1 MNLDFIER
9 LKKSDDIV
17 AKFDDITGGVADTI
31 RSECGI
37 LSAEKMQEEIESI
50 EQENRLLSIGIIG
63 RVKAGKSSLLNALF
77 FNGKEILPKA
87 ATPMTAALTIIK
99 YSENPYAEVEF
110 FTKADVS
117 AIEKEHDDFSA
128 LKERIF
134 EEKLNSAK
142 ENAGKRKETVD
153 EARIARTV
161 ERELDGNP
169 KKGSWDQYER
179 MKKSGIMES
188 VYNSSFSE
196 VMKLDADSLENLI
209 GKLNDYVGSS
219 GKYMPFTKSVAL
231 YLNIP
236 ELKDIQ
242 IVDTP
247 GINDPVKSREKRTED
262 YLGQCDVVF
271 VVSPAGEFIS
281 EDDLNLMAH
290 VSGKKA
296 VEQVFLVASRSDQQL
311 YGSIKDDAQGSFT
324 RAVELIKSQLSS
336 HAREVFAE
344 KRTSNPESKEM
355 YDSLINDM
363 ENRVIITSSIC
374 HAILQNI
381 NDRASW
387 DEDMNFNWERLLEE
401 YPDFFEGDAAPS
413 NLELISG
420 VEKVDADI
428 EKVRGNKNEIIESKQ
443 KRCMEQYQQNI
454 ESFISGIKTAVQENA
469 ERLQNTDAAQ
479 LKEKKKAKEKL
490 RVSASVD
497 VDDAFETSIIQFKT
511 NLSSTLKQHSRG
523 LFDDVSDFSS
533 FQKEETKSRTVTRTR
548 DKPGFFASVGRFF
561 GGIFNQDWGTE
572 SYADR
577 ESYTVRTI
585 QSAPI
590 KQKLNYTVQ
599 ELQENLEIESEKSI
613 LEWKQD
619 VQTKTIGALRGT
631 IDADD
636 IDIPLVKASIRRV
649 VENMKIPD
657 FSLSSVQFSSE
668 YSGILKNDKVDK
680 FLDAVNEYVF
690 NLRKEYSSQIQNFL
704 KEMTESAKKE
714 NLSSL
719 LFESMD
725 SELCELEKQIENK
738 ESTLERYKMCI
749 AEFSVL

>member
-1 MNLDFIER
+1 MTLDFIER
-9 LKKSDDIV
+9 LKKSDEIV
-17 AKFDDITGGVADTI
+17 AKFDDITAGMADTI

-99 YSENPYAEVEF
+99 YSETPYAEVEF

-134 EEKLNSAK
+134 TEKLQAAK

-161 ERELDGNP
+161 ERELDENP

-179 MKKSGIMES
+179 MKKSGTMES
-188 VYNSSFSE
+188 IYDSSFSE

-219 GKYMPFTKSVAL
+219 GKYMPFTKSVVL

-281 EDDLNLMAH
+281 QDDLNLMAH

-311 YGSIKDDAQGSFT
+311 YGSIKDDSQGSFS

-344 KRTSNPESKEM
+344 KRKSNPESKEM

-401 YPDFFEGDAAPS
+401 YPDFFEGDAASS

-420 VEKVDADI
+420 VEKVKTDI
-428 EKVRGNKNEIIESKQ
+428 EKVRDNKNEIIESKQ

-454 ESFISGIKTAVQENA
+454 ESFISGIKSAVQENA

-533 FQKEETKSRTVTRTR
+533 FQKEETKSRQVAHKRIKGT
-548 DKPGFFASVGRFF
+548 GFMNWISGGRF
-561 GGIFNQDWGTE
+561 GNETVYETQ
-572 SYADR
+572 
-577 ESYTVRTI
+577 SYTVRTI
-585 QSAPI
+585 QSAPV
-590 KQKLNYTVQ
+590 KQKLNFTVQ
-599 ELQENLEIESEKSI
+599 ELQENLEVEAEKAVI
-613 LEWKQD
+613 EWKQN
-619 VQTKTIGALRGT
+619 VQAKTINALRAKL
-631 IDADD
+631 DADD
-636 IDIPLVKASIRRV
+636 IDISLVKTSIRRV

-680 FLDAVNEYVF
+680 FLDTVNEYVF
-690 NLRKEYSSQIQNFL
+690 NLRHEYSSQIQNFL
-704 KEMTESAKKE
+704 KEMSESAKKE
-714 NLSSL
+714 SLSSL

-725 SELCELEKQIENK
+725 KELSELEKQIENK

>member
-17 AKFDDITGGVADTI
+17 AKFDDITGGMADTI

-37 LSAEKMQEEIESI
+37 LSVEKMQEEIENI
-50 EQENRLLSIGIIG
+50 AQENRLLSIGIIG

-110 FTKADVS
+110 FTKSDILT
-117 AIEKEHDDFSA
+117 IEKEHDDFSA
-128 LKERIF
+128 LKKRIF
-134 EEKLNSAK
+134 EEKLEAAK
-142 ENAGKRKETVD
+142 ENAGKRKENVD
-153 EARIARTV
+153 ETRIERAV
-161 ERELDGNP
+161 ERELDENP

-179 MKKSGIMES
+179 MKKSGIMENF
-188 VYNSSFSE
+188 YNSSFSE
-196 VMKLDADSLENLI
+196 VMKLDSDSLENLI

-219 GKYMPFTKSVAL
+219 GKYMPFTKSVVL

-281 EDDLNLMAH
+281 EDDLDLMAH
-290 VSGKKA
+290 VSGKKG
-296 VEQVFLVASRSDQQL
+296 VGQVFLVASRSDQQL
-311 YGSIKDDAQGSFT
+311 YGSIKDDAKGSFT
-324 RAVELIKSQLSS
+324 HAVELIKSQLSS

-344 KRTSNPESKEM
+344 KRKINPESKEM

-381 NDRASW
+381 NNSASW
-387 DEDMNFNWERLLEE
+387 DEDMNFNWDRLLEE
-401 YPDFFEGDAAPS
+401 YPDFFEGNAAIS
-413 NLELISG
+413 NLKLISG
-420 VEKVDADI
+420 VEKVKANI
-428 EKVRGNKNEIIESKQ
+428 EKVRNNKNEIIESNQ
-443 KRCMEQYQQNI
+443 KRKMEQYQQNI
-454 ESFISGIKTAVQENA
+454 ESFISGIKNAVQENA
-469 ERLQNTDAAQ
+469 ERLQNTDAAE
-479 LKEKKKAKEKL
+479 LKEKKKMKENL
-490 RVSASVD
+490 RVAASVD

-511 NLSSTLKQHSRG
+511 DLSSTLKQHSHG
-523 LFDDVSDFSS
+523 LFNDVSDFSS
-533 FQKEETKSRTVTRTR
+533 FQKEETKSRQVAHKRIKGT
-548 DKPGFFASVGRFF
+548 GFLNWISGGRF
-561 GGIFNQDWGTE
+561 GNETVYE
-572 SYADR
+572 TR
-577 ESYTVRTI
+577 SYTVRTI
-585 QSAPI
+585 QSAPV

-599 ELQENLEIESEKSI
+599 ELQEDLEVETEKAVI
-613 LEWKQD
+613 EWKQN
-619 VQTKTIGALRGT
+619 VQSKTINALRAN

-636 IDIPLVKASIRRV
+636 IDIPLVKTSIRRV
-649 VENMKIPD
+649 VGNMEIPEFNLSAVK
-657 FSLSSVQFSSE
+657 FSGE
-668 YSGILKNDKVDK
+668 YSGILKDDNVDK
-680 FLDAVNEYVF
+680 FLEAVNDYVY
-690 NLRKEYSSQIQNFL
+690 NLRSEYSSQIRKFL

-714 NLSSL
+714 KLSSL

-725 SELCELEKQIENK
+725 KELSELEKQIENK

-749 AEFSVL
+749 AELAVL

>member
-17 AKFDDITGGVADTI
+17 AKFDDITGGMADTI

-37 LSAEKMQEEIESI
+37 LSAEKMQEEIENI

-99 YSENPYAEVEF
+99 YSETPYAEVEF

-134 EEKLNSAK
+134 EEKLNTAK

-196 VMKLDADSLENLI
+196 VMKLDAESLENLI

-454 ESFISGIKTAVQENA
+454 ENFISGIKAAVQENA
-469 ERLQNTDAAQ
+469 ERLKNTDAAQ
-479 LKEKKKAKEKL
+479 LKEKKKAKEKI

-599 ELQENLEIESEKSI
+599 ELQENLEIETEKSI
-613 LEWKQD
+613 LDMEK
-619 VQTKTIGALRGT
+619 RC
-631 IDADD
+631 AD
-636 IDIPLVKASIRRV
+636 
-649 VENMKIPD
+649 
-657 FSLSSVQFSSE
+657 
-668 YSGILKNDKVDK
+668 KN
-680 FLDAVNEYVF
+680 N
-690 NLRKEYSSQIQNFL
+690 R
-704 KEMTESAKKE
+704 SA
-714 NLSSL
+714 
-719 LFESMD
+719 
-725 SELCELEKQIENK
+725 
-738 ESTLERYKMCI
+738 
-749 AEFSVL
+749 